1 MSKEYQREYYLK
13 NRERI
18 LKNAKQRYIDNPD
31 AFLIREKERRKKYG
45 KSFNEK
51 RQERFKSDPKKHEE
65 YKKYQREYY
74 KMRKQNKIK
83 GDATNGA

>member
-18 LKNAKQRYIDNPD
+18 LKNAKQRYRDNPD
-31 AFLIREKERRKKYG
+31 AFRMREKERRKKYG
-45 KSFNEK
+45 KIFNEK
-51 RQERFKSDPKKHEE
+51 RQERFKADPKKHEE

-74 KMRKQNKIK
+74 KKRKQNKIK
-83 GDATNGA
+83 EGATDGA